1 MDCPYDKEIQATE
14 EKANLILRKMSS
26 LQMEADKKIEG
37 KKVPLQNFPNLP
49 FLEKD
54 VGIKVK

>member
-1 MDCPYDKEIQATE
+1 MDCPYDKEIEATE
-14 EKANLILRKMSS
+14 EKVNLILRKMSS
-26 LQMEADKKIEG
+26 LQMEANKKIEG
-37 KKVPLQNFPNLP
+37 KMVPLQNFPNLP